1 MRCYPLTNN
10 NPTTTQDSTTIKAPM
25 MHLFQTL
32 LVIVGVVLHL
42 PPSVANASNNA
53 DDPLPF
59 VNTNKTSNVTPREQN
74 GSFQHFCLYA
84 VGSAPQHLLPN
95 ECTTLSLNVLPPGS
109 VASPWGSDPT
119 VTLPEPQGVRSVWLS
134 TAENNLHLV
143 KELVLF
149 DGDVCQNT
157 ALGSF
162 PLYYKYYFN
171 LFNHQPS
178 GNQVSVKPCDLSV
191 YII

>member
-1 MRCYPLTNN
+1 MV
-10 NPTTTQDSTTIKAPM
+10 
-25 MHLFQTL
+25 HLFQTL
-32 LVIVGVVLHL
+32 LVIVGVVYLHL
-42 PPSVANASNNA
+42 PPSVANASSNA

-59 VNTNKTSNVTPREQN
+59 VNTNKTSSNVTTPREQN
-74 GSFQHFCLYA
+74 GSFQHLCLYA

-95 ECTTLSLNVLPPGS
+95 ECTTLSLNVLSPGS
-109 VASPWGSDPT
+109 LTSPWGSDPA

-134 TAENNLHLV
+134 TAESNLHLV

-162 PLYYKYYFN
+162 PLYYKYSFN

-178 GNQVSVKPCDLSV
+178 GNQVSVKPCDVSV

>member
-1 MRCYPLTNN
+1 MTNN
-10 NPTTTQDSTTIKAPM
+10 NPTTTQDSTTRPHM

-53 DDPLPF
+53 DDPFPF
-59 VNTNKTSNVTPREQN
+59 VNNNKTSSNVTPREQN

-95 ECTTLSLNVLPPGS
+95 ECTTLALNVLPPGS
-109 VASPWGSDPT
+109 VASPWGSDP

-149 DGDVCQNT
+149 DGDVCQKT

-162 PLYYKYYFN
+162 PLYYKYHFN

-178 GNQVSVKPCDLSV
+178 GNQVSVKPCDRPV
-191 YII
+191 TNK

>member
-1 MRCYPLTNN
+1 
-10 NPTTTQDSTTIKAPM
+10 M

-42 PPSVANASNNA
+42 LPSVANASNA

-59 VNTNKTSNVTPREQN
+59 VNNNKTSSNVTPREQN

-95 ECTTLSLNVLPPGS
+95 ECTTLSLNVLSPGS

>member
-1 MRCYPLTNN
+1 MRCSLDQQQSNN
-10 NPTTTQDSTTIKAPM
+10 NSRLHDKAPM

-42 PPSVANASNNA
+42 PPSVANASNA
-53 DDPLPF
+53 DPLPF
-59 VNTNKTSNVTPREQN
+59 VNNNKTSNVTP
-74 GSFQHFCLYA
+74 FCLYA

-95 ECTTLSLNVLPPGS
+95 ECTTLYLNVLSPGS
-109 VASPWGSDPT
+109 LASPWGGDDP

-134 TAENNLHLV
+134 TAENNLNFV

-149 DGDVCQNT
+149 DGDVCPKT

-178 GNQVSVKPCDLSV
+178 GNQLSVKPCDLSR
-191 YII
+191 